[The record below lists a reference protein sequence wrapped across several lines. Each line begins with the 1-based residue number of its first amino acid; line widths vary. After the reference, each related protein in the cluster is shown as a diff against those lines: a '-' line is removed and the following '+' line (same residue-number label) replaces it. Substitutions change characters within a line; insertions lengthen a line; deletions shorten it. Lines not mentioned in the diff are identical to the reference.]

1 MEKIEKLKV
10 IRDKISQNLLRSESE
25 NKHLE
30 QDDCMLDS
38 MSVDAIKKIDER
50 ERKKIGQIRKSAQEL
65 RDNIEKK
72 NRKYKQMIS
81 QRAQEIDKTKNTL
94 KVQQE
99 KIQSAIKSTKAEIIF
114 AAAAEYGGKI
124 LDLSFTKLR
133 PEIQEFVSG
142 KHDISKL
149 CGILTT
155 VKSPN
160 KSHPTE
166 FKVLKRYTTDLHDVH
181 RLVSLDLKTAW
192 ISSYTGNILRKVLI
206 DDQIITIKEIPLEI
220 FDMALTKRNDILLSI
235 CDSSE
240 VKLLTNAEEIKSF
253 ISVAP
258 LQPTGIHLTN
268 NNDIILGVM
277 DKGDIYK
284 LTDTSCRK
292 IIVFGENNKVK
303 QSYQYKKH
311 KQRLF
316 TYPFRITD
324 VNFDI
329 VVIDRTSE
337 DDGRVVVLGKE
348 GDVKWIFQG
357 HPQINTEDK
366 PFDPKDIV
374 TTSVGNV
381 IVADSNNHTLHVI
394 SGGGELLKYK
404 VMSDQ
409 GVKLPLSLDIYTW
422 GHLSVGCNTYE
433 GETLDAKVHIVKL

>member
-1 MEKIEKLKV
+1 L
-10 IRDKISQNLLRSESE
+10 
-25 NKHLE
+25 
-30 QDDCMLDS
+30 
-38 MSVDAIKKIDER
+38 
-50 ERKKIGQIRKSAQEL
+50 
-65 RDNIEKK
+65 
-72 NRKYKQMIS
+72 
-81 QRAQEIDKTKNTL
+81 
-94 KVQQE
+94 
-99 KIQSAIKSTKAEIIF
+99 
-114 AAAAEYGGKI
+114 
-124 LDLSFTKLR
+124 
-133 PEIQEFVSG
+133 
-142 KHDISKL
+142 
-149 CGILTT
+149 
-155 VKSPN
+155 
-160 KSHPTE
+160 
-166 FKVLKRYTTDLHDVH
+166 
-181 RLVSLDLKTAW
+181 
-192 ISSYTGNILRKVLI
+192 
-206 DDQIITIKEIPLEI
+206 
-220 FDMALTKRNDILLSI
+220 ALTKRNDILLSI

-303 QSYQYKKH
+303 QSYQYNKH

-366 PFDPKDIV
+366 PFDSPINNYYIKIY
-374 TTSVGNV
+374 
-381 IVADSNNHTLHVI
+381 ICDSEWV
-394 SGGGELLKYK
+394 SK
-404 VMSDQ
+404 
-409 GVKLPLSLDIYTW
+409 
-422 GHLSVGCNTYE
+422 
-433 GETLDAKVHIVKL
+433 